1 VTNSLAI
8 ETLERHLFVPASQEH
23 KVERIEDV
31 DKLLAG
37 SGYVGDQEIATAIFL
52 AIRLRRP
59 LLIEGHAGVGKT
71 EIAKALTAALST
83 TMYRL
88 QCYEGLDVS
97 SALYEWNYA
106 KQILRIRMEEQS
118 GRTVA
123 EKEAAIFSEPYLMA
137 RPLLQALRH
146 HDKSPV
152 LLIDEIDRADEEFE
166 AFLLEVLS
174 EYQVTIPELGPIG
187 AEHPPYVVLTSNR
200 VRELGDALKRR
211 CLYLWIDYPSLK
223 KELQIVRIK
232 IPGIAETLARQVC
245 RFVQELRAI
254 DLDKRPGVAETLD
267 WGMALCELSGD
278 HLSLDV
284 ARATLGC
291 LVKSKHDVER
301 VQSSLSELIEKSAE
315 GQLS

>member
-1 VTNSLAI
+1 MLA
-8 ETLERHLFVPASQEH
+8 S
-23 KVERIEDV
+23 
-31 DKLLAG
+31 

-52 AIRLRRP
+52 AIRLHRP
-59 LLIEGHAGVGKT
+59 LLIEGHAGVDKT
-71 EIAKALTAALST
+71 EIAKALAAALAT
-83 TMYRL
+83 TMFRL

-106 KQILRIRMEEQS
+106 KQILRIRMEEQADH
-118 GRTVA
+118 TIA

-146 HDKSPV
+146 QDRSPV

-174 EYQVTIPELGPIG
+174 EYQVTIPEIGPIG
-187 AEHPPYVVLTSNR
+187 SEHPPYVVLTSNR

-211 CLYLWIDYPSLK
+211 CLYLWIDYPSLQ
-223 KELQIVRIK
+223 KELQIVRLK
-232 IPGIAETLARQVC
+232 VPGIAEHLARQIC

-267 WGMALCELSGD
+267 WGLALCELSGD
-278 HLSLDV
+278 HLSLEI
-284 ARATLGC
+284 ARSTLGC
-291 LVKSKHDVER
+291 LVKSKRDVER
-301 VQSSLSELIEKSAE
+301 VQSALPELINRSVE
-315 GQLS
+315 G